1 MDRFLHGNGPFA
13 LSITKQRFNMKKE
26 IQIRRKEKISYL
38 PPAVVAQARRKIGSI
53 FDGMAP
59 LSGLTEEQERKYLPK
74 VLGVSINSQDY
85 EKKVRGFWA
94 DMSIN
99 VPADGI
105 VLNIGLRPDKEPENI
120 LDWIKYQWVLKHRL
134 VVSGKEKMVGDVE
147 FYIHDPEAETQKTN
161 VNVQDKKAAYKEFI
175 KLGDKPEVVDRLI
188 RVVGK
193 RNPLGMSEIMKEN
206 FLATIVENQPKDFY
220 RVATDKDL
228 ELRDLVAHLSELG
241 ILRKIGAAYLYLD
254 TEIGAT
260 TDEAI
265 HFFKSKRNSQAITEM
280 KAKLRELEPKVANA
294 GGAGGV
300 VTSPVGDQSEGAVAS
315 SKPEGVVTDLE
326 APATSSEAP
335 VGPSIEPEPESDK
348 EDVGVKEDGS
358 TESDASGADFLN
370 SMVD

>member
-1 MDRFLHGNGPFA
+1 
-13 LSITKQRFNMKKE
+13 MKKE

-38 PPAVVAQARRKIGSI
+38 PAAVVAQAKRKIGSI

-74 VLGVSINSQDY
+74 VLGISINSQDY
-85 EKKVRGFWA
+85 EKRVRGFWA
-94 DMSIN
+94 DMTIN
-99 VPADGI
+99 VPADGV

-120 LDWIKYQWVLKHRL
+120 LDWIKYQWVLKHRF

-188 RVVGK
+188 RVIGK
-193 RNPLGMSEIMKEN
+193 RNPLGMSAIMKEN
-206 FLATIVENQPKDFY
+206 FLSTIVENQPKDFY
-220 RVATDKDL
+220 RVSTDKDL
-228 ELRDLVAHLSELG
+228 ALRDTVAHLTELG
-241 ILRKIGAAYLYLD
+241 ILRKIGTAYLYLD

-260 TDEAI
+260 TEEAI
-265 HFFKSKRNSQAITEM
+265 HFFKSTRNSQAITEM
-280 KAKLRELEPKVANA
+280 KAKLRELEPVVAKI
-294 GGAGGV
+294 GGDAPPAV
-300 VTSPVGDQSEGAVAS
+300 PSPSGDQSEGASAPS
-315 SKPEGVVTDLE
+315 RPEELIDLE
-326 APATSSEAP
+326 PAKKGTAKAK
-335 VGPSIEPEPESDK
+335 VAAEPEPET
-348 EDVGVKEDGS
+348 EDSVEKGKDS